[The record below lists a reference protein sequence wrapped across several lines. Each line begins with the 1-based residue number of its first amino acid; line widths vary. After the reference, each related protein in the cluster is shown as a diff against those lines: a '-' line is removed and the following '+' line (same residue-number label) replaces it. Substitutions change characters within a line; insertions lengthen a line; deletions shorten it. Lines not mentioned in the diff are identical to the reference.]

1 MLTFTW
7 TQKEGVKVTPDTNHS
22 ADWLN
27 DMSSVEMR
35 RVVDALYRVHQLV
48 AGISDLDS
56 LLGLVMA
63 ESKSVARAEACSLML
78 YDESTEQLFFSVAFG
93 ESGDQQALK
102 REVRLGLDEGI
113 AGAAAKERRAI
124 NVSNVKTDTRWKSSV
139 DKKIDFD
146 TRSLLAVPLVDKDK
160 LIGVVEVINKI
171 GSDCFTDADRHIM
184 EMFASLAAR
193 IIDNARLIEDN
204 LQAERLAAI
213 GQTVAGLSHYTKN
226 VITSLEAGM
235 ELVEQGLEE
244 ERVDLLRKSWPI
256 FKRSTLR
263 ISKNVED
270 MLAYSKARQ
279 PCYVSSD
286 LKETVDDVCETFWGL
301 LSRKSVKLEVDL
313 DGVEKDVLIDT
324 QGLFRCLLNLLT
336 NASDAVENETGVVCL
351 SARILENGSLQID
364 VSDNG
369 AGIPEEDIGKIFD
382 PFFSTKGS
390 KGTGLG
396 LAVVHKIVLE
406 HQGSIT
412 PMQSEQG
419 GALFRIV
426 LPQDVQ
432 GLI

>member
-1 MLTFTW
+1 M
-7 TQKEGVKVTPDTNHS
+7 TPDTNHS